1 MGVSDHEKQRL
12 DREKSRNDSVSAG
25 EIKYKQLSVLL
36 LSFVVTNLTNVLLV
50 AGRN

>member
-25 EIKYKQLSVLL
+25 EIKYKQLSVIL
-36 LSFVVTNLTNVLLV
+36 LSFVVANFTDILLV
-50 AGRN
+50 AGRS